1 MAGRY
6 LESSFFGKECA
17 FGFVPFSG
25 KECAFK
31 FSYVPFSGKECA
43 FSFVPFSGKECAFE
57 VYIIHKQELRLL
69 CRNVGSQA
77 AATYFRPSIEL
88 NQKAIILF
96 LKRLQRSTQ

>member
-6 LESSFFGKECA
+6 LESSFFRLEECAFKFSFVPFYGKECA

-43 FSFVPFSGKECAFE
+43 FSFVSFSGKECAFE
-57 VYIIHKQELRLL
+57 VYIIHKIDD
-69 CRNVGSQA
+69 V
-77 AATYFRPSIEL
+77 IV
-88 NQKAIILF
+88 
-96 LKRLQRSTQ
+96 